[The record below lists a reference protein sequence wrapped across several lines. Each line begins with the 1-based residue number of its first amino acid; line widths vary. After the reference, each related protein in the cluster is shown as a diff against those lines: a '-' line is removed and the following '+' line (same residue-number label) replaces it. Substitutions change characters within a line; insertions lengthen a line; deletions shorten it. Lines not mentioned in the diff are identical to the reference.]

1 VNATRLI
8 AFALLVGVTIAITVW
23 ASRRTSSATDFFA
36 AGRGI
41 SGPQNGLA
49 IAGDL
54 MSAATFLGFTG
65 LMYLSGF
72 DGWIMPSVT
81 LVAFVLILLLFA
93 ERMRNAGRFT
103 VADVLSFRLRE
114 RPVRAATAASTVLVA
129 VIYLV
134 AQLVGAGV
142 LIRALTGLDFVP
154 AVILTGAAMLV
165 YVVFGGML
173 ATTWVQIIKAVLL
186 LVAGLALTLG
196 VLIKMGFSLSV
207 LFTTAAANH
216 PAGDAYLAPGGSGRS
231 FLDTVS
237 VALAFAIGT
246 AALPHIL
253 IRFFTVP
260 DAKQARSS
268 AGWATALIGA
278 FFVMTAVIGFG
289 ARAILPPESATAV
302 GKSGNLAA
310 PLLAEFLGGGAG
322 TVGGDLFTAFVSAVA
337 FATILAVVSGLVLSA
352 SGAVAHD
359 LWTNVVRRGRETGG
373 ETNVARWAAAGI
385 GGVAIVITLAAGPN
399 FNVAFLVGLALSV
412 AAGANFPALLLALTW
427 RRFTTTGAIAGITAG
442 LLTSVLFIVLGPSV
456 WPGGVEAAP
465 YPIEYPTLVAIPVG
479 FLACWLGSVLSRAP
493 EDGERGATRSFDE
506 LQVRSQTGLGSEEA
520 PISTH

>member
-1 VNATRLI
+1 MNATRLI
-8 AFALLVGVTIAITVW
+8 AFALLVGVTLAVTVW
-23 ASRRTSSATDFFA
+23 ASRRTRSATEFFA
-36 AGRGI
+36 AGRSI

-103 VADVLSFRLRE
+103 VADVLSFRLRD

-142 LIRALTGLDFVP
+142 LIRALTGLSFVP
-154 AVILTGAAMLV
+154 AVILTGLAMLA

-186 LVAGLALTLG
+186 LVAGAALTIG
-196 VLIKMGFSLSV
+196 VLMRTGFDLGV
-207 LFTTAAANH
+207 LFTTAAANS
-216 PAGDAYLAPGGSGRS
+216 PAGDAFLAPGGSGRS

-260 DAKQARSS
+260 DARQARSS
-268 AGWATALIGA
+268 AGWATGLIGV

-289 ARAILPPESATAV
+289 ARALLPAEAGPAV

-310 PLLAEFLGGGAG
+310 PLLAEFLGGGPG
-322 TVGGDLFTAFVSAVA
+322 TFGGDLFVAFVSAVA
-337 FATILAVVSGLVLSA
+337 FATILAVVAGLVLSA

-359 LWTNVVRRGRETGG
+359 LWANVVRRGSDTGAET
-373 ETNVARWAAAGI
+373 TVARVAAAGI
-385 GGVAIVITLAAGPN
+385 GVVAIVITLLMGPN

-427 RRFTTTGAIAGITAG
+427 RRFTTTGAIAGIVAG
-442 LLTSVLFIVLGPSV
+442 LVTSVVCIALGPSV
-456 WPGGVEAAP
+456 WPGGPGAAP
-465 YPIEYPTLVAIPVG
+465 YPVEYPTLLAIPIG
-479 FLACWLGSVLSRAP
+479 FLACWIGTVLSA
-493 EDGERGATRSFDE
+493 ERGAERSFDE
-506 LQVRSQTGLGSEEA
+506 LQVRSQTGLGSEPTSA
-520 PISTH
+520 AH

>member
-1 VNATRLI
+1 MAV
-8 AFALLVGVTIAITVW
+8 TVW
-23 ASRRTSSATDFFA
+23 ASRRTRSASEFFA
-36 AGRGI
+36 AGRSI

-65 LMYLSGF
+65 MMYLSGF

-93 ERMRNAGRFT
+93 ERMRNAGRYT
-103 VADVLSFRLRE
+103 VADVLSFRLSE
-114 RPVRAATAASTVLVA
+114 RPVRAATASATMLVA

-142 LIRALTGLDFVP
+142 LIRALTGLNFVP
-154 AVILTGAAMLV
+154 AVIVTGIAMLA

-186 LVAGLALTLG
+186 MVAGLALSLG
-196 VLIKMGFSLSV
+196 VLIKTGFNLGT
-207 LFTTAAANH
+207 LFSTAAANH

-278 FFVMTAVIGFG
+278 FFVMTAIIGFG
-289 ARAILPPESATAV
+289 ARAVLPAEAGEQV

-322 TVGGDLFTAFVSAVA
+322 TFGGDVFTAFVSAVA
-337 FATILAVVSGLVLSA
+337 FATILAVVAGLVLSA

-359 LWTNVVRRGRETGG
+359 LWANVVRRGRDDVNETK
-373 ETNVARWAAAGI
+373 VARIAAAGI
-385 GGVAIVITLAAGPN
+385 GAVAIVITLAAGPG

-412 AAGANFPALLLALTW
+412 AAGANFPALLLAMTW
-427 RRFTTTGAIAGITAG
+427 KRFTTTGAIAGITAG
-442 LLTSVLFIVLGPSV
+442 LATSVVLIVLSPSV
-456 WPGGVEAAP
+456 WPGGAESAP
-465 YPIEYPTLVAIPVG
+465 YQIEYPTLVALPVG
-479 FLACWLGSVLSRAP
+479 FLACWIGSLLSS
-493 EDGERGATRSFDE
+493 EKGAERSFEE
-506 LQVRSQTGLGSEEA
+506 LQVRSQTGLGSEGA
-520 PISTH
+520 VAVH

>member
-1 VNATRLI
+1 MNATRLI
-8 AFALLVGVTIAITVW
+8 AFALLVGVTLAITVW
-23 ASRRTSSATDFFA
+23 ASRRTHSASEFFA
-36 AGRGI
+36 AGRSI
-41 SGPQNGLA
+41 SGSQNGLA

-65 LMYLSGF
+65 AMYLSGF

-81 LVAFVLILLLFA
+81 IVAFVLILLLFA
-93 ERMRNAGRFT
+93 ERMRNAGRYT

-114 RPVRAATAASTVLVA
+114 RPVRAATAAATMLVA

-154 AVILTGAAMLV
+154 AVIVTGVAMLA

-186 LVAGLALTLG
+186 MIAGFALSLG
-196 VLIKMGFSLSV
+196 VLIQVGFDFGA

-246 AALPHIL
+246 AALPHVL

-260 DAKQARSS
+260 DAKTARSS
-268 AGWATALIGA
+268 AGWATALIGV
-278 FFVMTAVIGFG
+278 FFVMTAIIGFG
-289 ARAILPPESATAV
+289 ARAVLPPEAGEQV

-310 PLLAEFLGGGAG
+310 PLLAEHLGGGAG
-322 TVGGDLFTAFVSAVA
+322 TFGGDLFTAFVSAVA
-337 FATILAVVSGLVLSA
+337 FATILAVVAGLVLSA

-359 LWTNVVRRGRETGG
+359 LWANVMRRGQG
-373 ETNVARWAAAGI
+373 ETNETLVARIAAAGI
-385 GGVAIVITLAAGPN
+385 GVVAIAITLAAGPG

-412 AAGANFPALLLALTW
+412 AAGANFPALLLAMTW
-427 RRFTTTGAIAGITAG
+427 KRFTTTGAIAGITAG
-442 LLTSVLFIVLGPSV
+442 LVTSVVLIVLSPAV
-456 WPGGVEAAP
+456 WPGGPESAP
-465 YPIEYPTLVAIPVG
+465 YQIEYPTLVALPVG
-479 FLACWLGSVLSRAP
+479 FLACWIGSLLSS
-493 EDGERGATRSFDE
+493 EQGAQHSFEE

-520 PISTH
+520 AAVH

>member
-1 VNATRLI
+1 VNVTRLV
-8 AFALLVGVTIAITVW
+8 AFALLVAITLAITVW
-23 ASRRTSSATDFFA
+23 ASRRTRSATEFYA
-36 AGRGI
+36 AGRSI

-65 LMYLSGF
+65 AMYLSGF
-72 DGWIMPSVT
+72 DGWIMPAVT

-114 RPVRAATAASTVLVA
+114 RPVRAATATATVFVA

-142 LIRALTGLDFVP
+142 LIRALTGLSFVP
-154 AVILTGAAMLV
+154 AVIVTGAAMLA

-173 ATTWVQIIKAVLL
+173 ATTWVQIVKAVLL
-186 LVAGLALTLG
+186 MTAGVALSLG
-196 VLIKMGFSLSV
+196 VLFSVGFDLGA

-260 DAKQARSS
+260 DARQARSS
-268 AGWATALIGA
+268 AGWATGLIGA
-278 FFVMTAVIGFG
+278 FFVMTAIIGFG
-289 ARAILPPESATAV
+289 ARAVLPPEFAQQV
-302 GKSGNLAA
+302 GKSGNLTA
-310 PLLAEFLGGGAG
+310 PLLAEYLGGGPG
-322 TVGGDLFTAFVSAVA
+322 TTGGDLFTAFVAAVA
-337 FATILAVVSGLVLSA
+337 FATILAVVAGLVLSA

-359 LWTNVVRRGRETGG
+359 LWTNVVRRGRPTAG
-373 ETNVARWAAAGI
+373 ETRIARLAAAGI
-385 GGVAIVITLAAGPN
+385 GAVAIVVTLVAGPD

-427 RRFTTTGAIAGITAG
+427 RRFTTVGALVGIITG
-442 LLTSVLFIVLGPSV
+442 LVTSIVLIVLSPAV
-456 WPGGVEAAP
+456 WPGGPESAP
-465 YPIEYPTLVAIPVG
+465 YPVEYPTLVAIPVG
-479 FLACWLGSVLSRAP
+479 FAAC
-493 EDGERGATRSFDE
+493 
-506 LQVRSQTGLGSEEA
+506 
-520 PISTH
+520 

>member
-1 VNATRLI
+1 VNTTRLV
-8 AFALLVGVTIAITVW
+8 AFALLVAVTLAVTVW
-23 ASRRTSSATDFFA
+23 ASRRTRSATEFFA
-36 AGRGI
+36 AGRSI

-65 LMYLSGF
+65 MMYVSGF
-72 DGWIMPSVT
+72 DGWIMPAVT

-114 RPVRAATAASTVLVA
+114 RPVRAATAASTMLVA

-142 LIRALTGLDFVP
+142 LIRALTGLGFGP
-154 AVILTGAAMLV
+154 AVVLTGLAMLA

-186 LVAGLALTLG
+186 LTAGVALCLG
-196 VLIKMGFSLSV
+196 VLIRTGFDLGV
-207 LFTTAAANH
+207 LFTTAAANS
-216 PAGDAYLAPGGSGRS
+216 GDATAYLAPGGSGRS

-260 DAKQARSS
+260 DARQARSS

-289 ARAILPPESATAV
+289 ARALLPAEAEQAV
-302 GKSGNLAA
+302 GSSGNLAA
-310 PLLAEFLGGGAG
+310 PLLAEHLGGGPG
-322 TVGGDLFTAFVSAVA
+322 TFGGDVFVAFVSAVA
-337 FATILAVVSGLVLSA
+337 FATILAVVAGLVLSA

-359 LWTNVVRRGRETGG
+359 LWVNVVRRGRDTGDETR
-373 ETNVARWAAAGI
+373 VARLSAAGI
-385 GGVAIVITLAAGPN
+385 GLVAILATLLMGPG

-442 LLTSVLFIVLGPSV
+442 LVMSVVCILLGPSV
-456 WPGGVEAAP
+456 WPGGADAAP
-465 YPIEYPTLVAIPVG
+465 YPVEYPTLLAIPVG
-479 FLACWLGSVLSRAP
+479 FLACWLGTVLSS
-493 EDGERGATRSFDE
+493 ERGAERSFDE
-506 LQVRSQTGLGSEEA
+506 LQVRSQTGIGAEQTPA
-520 PISTH
+520 AHH

>member
-1 VNATRLI
+1 MNATRLI
-8 AFALLVGVTIAITVW
+8 AFALLVGVTLGITVW
-23 ASRRTSSATDFFA
+23 ASRRTRSATDFFA

-93 ERMRNAGRFT
+93 ERMRNAGSFT
-103 VADVLSFRLRE
+103 VADVLSFRLRD

-154 AVILTGAAMLV
+154 AVIVTGLAMLA

-186 LVAGLALTLG
+186 LVAGAALTIGVLVHTGFDLG
-196 VLIKMGFSLSV
+196 VLFA
-207 LFTTAAANH
+207 TAAAH
-216 PAGDAYLAPGGSGRS
+216 SPSPETYLAPGGSGRT

-260 DAKQARSS
+260 DARQARSS
-268 AGWATALIGA
+268 AGWATALIGV
-278 FFVMTAVIGFG
+278 FFVMTAFIGFG
-289 ARAILPPESATAV
+289 ARALLPAEADQAV
-302 GKSGNLAA
+302 GRSGNLAA
-310 PLLAEFLGGGAG
+310 PLLAEFLGGGVG
-322 TVGGDLFTAFVSAVA
+322 TLGGDLFVAFVSAVA

-359 LWTNVVRRGRETGG
+359 LWVNVIRRGDPGAKET
-373 ETNVARWAAAGI
+373 TVARVAAAAI
-385 GGVAIVITLAAGPN
+385 GAVAIVITLVMGPN

-427 RRFTTTGAIAGITAG
+427 RRFTTAGAIAGITAG
-442 LLTSVLFIVLGPSV
+442 LVTSILCIVLGPAV
-456 WPGGVEAAP
+456 WPGGAASAP
-465 YPIEYPTLVAIPVG
+465 YPVEYPTLLAIPVG
-479 FLACWLGSVLSRAP
+479 FLACWIGTVLSR
-493 EDGERGATRSFDE
+493 ERGASRSFAE
-506 LQVRSQTGLGSEEA
+506 LEVRSQTGIGSEPA
-520 PISTH
+520 ATSH

>member
-1 VNATRLI
+1 MNATRLI
-8 AFALLVGVTIAITVW
+8 AFALLVAVTLGVTVW
-23 ASRRTSSATDFFA
+23 ASRRTRSATEFFA
-36 AGRGI
+36 AGRSI

-72 DGWIMPSVT
+72 DGWIMPAVT

-103 VADVLSFRLRE
+103 VVDVLSFRLRE
-114 RPVRAATAASTVLVA
+114 RPVRAATATSTVLVA
-129 VIYLV
+129 VMYLV

-142 LIRALTGLDFVP
+142 LIRALTGLSFAP
-154 AVILTGAAMLV
+154 AVVLTGLAMLA

-173 ATTWVQIIKAVLL
+173 ATTWVQIIKACLL
-186 LVAGLALTLG
+186 LVVGAALCVG
-196 VLIKMGFSLSV
+196 VLARTGFDLGV
-207 LFTTAAANH
+207 LFTTAAANS

-268 AGWATALIGA
+268 AGWATGLIGA

-289 ARAILPPESATAV
+289 ARAVLPPEAAQEV

-310 PLLAEFLGGGAG
+310 PLLAEFLGGGPG
-322 TVGGDLFTAFVSAVA
+322 TFGGDLFVAVVSAVA
-337 FATILAVVSGLVLSA
+337 FATILAVVAGLVLSA

-359 LWTNVVRRGRETGG
+359 LWANVVRRGRESGDETG
-373 ETNVARWAAAGI
+373 VARLAAAGI
-385 GGVAIVITLAAGPN
+385 GVVAIVITLLMGPN

-427 RRFTTTGAIAGITAG
+427 RRFTTTGAIAGIVAG
-442 LLTSVLFIVLGPSV
+442 LVTSVVCIVLSPSV
-456 WPGGVEAAP
+456 WPGGAESAP
-465 YPIEYPTLVAIPVG
+465 YPVEYPTLVAIPVG
-479 FLACWLGSVLSRAP
+479 FLACWLGTVLST
-493 EDGERGATRSFDE
+493 ERGAERSFDE
-506 LQVRSQTGLGSEEA
+506 LQVRSQTGLGSEPTPA
-520 PISTH
+520 AH

>member
-1 VNATRLI
+1 MNATRLI
-8 AFALLVGVTIAITVW
+8 AFALLVAVTLVITVW
-23 ASRRTSSATDFFA
+23 ASRRTRSATEFFA
-36 AGRGI
+36 AGRSI

-65 LMYLSGF
+65 AMYVSGF
-72 DGWIMPSVT
+72 DGWIMPAVT

-103 VADVLSFRLRE
+103 VADVLSFRLRD
-114 RPVRAATAASTVLVA
+114 RPVRAATATATVFVA

-134 AQLVGAGV
+134 AQRVGAGV
-142 LIRALTGLDFVP
+142 LIRSLTGLSFGP
-154 AVILTGAAMLV
+154 AVVITGMAMLA

-186 LVAGLALTLG
+186 MAAGVALSVG
-196 VLIKMGFSLSV
+196 VLVSV
-207 LFTTAAANH
+207 RFDLGALFATAAANH
-216 PAGDAYLAPGGSGRS
+216 PAGPAYLAPGGSGRT

-260 DAKQARSS
+260 DARQARTS
-268 AGWATALIGA
+268 AGWATGLIGA
-278 FFVMTAVIGFG
+278 FFVMTAIIGFG
-289 ARAILPPESATAV
+289 ARAVLPPEAAEQV
-302 GKSGNLAA
+302 GKSGNLTA
-310 PLLAEFLGGGAG
+310 PLLAEHLGGGAG
-322 TVGGDLFTAFVSAVA
+322 TAGGDLFTAFVAAVA
-337 FATILAVVSGLVLSA
+337 FATILAVVAGLVLSA

-359 LWTNVVRRGRETGG
+359 LWANVVHRGQPTNETR
-373 ETNVARWAAAGI
+373 VARLAAAAI
-385 GGVAIVITLAAGPN
+385 GAVAIVVTLVAGPN

-427 RRFTTTGAIAGITAG
+427 RRFSTTGAIVGIVAG
-442 LLTSVLFIVLGPSV
+442 LVTSIVLIALSPSV
-456 WPGGVEAAP
+456 WPGGPESAP
-465 YPIEYPTLVAIPVG
+465 YPVEYPTLVAIPVG
-479 FLACWLGSVLSRAP
+479 FLACWLGTILSS
-493 EDGERGATRSFDE
+493 RGGGDRSFEE

-520 PISTH
+520 VAAH

>member
-1 VNATRLI
+1 MNTTRLI
-8 AFALLVGVTIAITVW
+8 AFALIVGITLGVTVW
-23 ASRRTSSATDFFA
+23 ASRRTHSATDFFA

-41 SGPQNGLA
+41 SGPRNGLA

-72 DGWIMPSVT
+72 DGWIMPAVT

-142 LIRALTGLDFVP
+142 LIRALTGLSFTP
-154 AVILTGAAMLV
+154 AVVLTGLAMLA

-186 LVAGLALTLG
+186 LVAGAALTIG
-196 VLIKMGFSLSV
+196 VLVRVGFDLGT
-207 LFTTAAANH
+207 LFTTAAANS
-216 PAGDAYLAPGGSGRS
+216 PVGDAFLAPGGSGRS

-260 DAKQARSS
+260 DATQARSS
-268 AGWATALIGA
+268 AGWATALIGT

-289 ARAILPPESATAV
+289 ARAVLPAESSESV
-302 GKSGNLAA
+302 GRSGNLAA
-310 PLLAEFLGGGAG
+310 PLLAEHLGGGPG
-322 TVGGDLFTAFVSAVA
+322 TVGGDLFVAFVSAVA
-337 FATILAVVSGLVLSA
+337 FATILAVVAGLVLSA

-359 LWTNVVRRGRETGG
+359 LWVNVIHRGRATSSETR
-373 ETNVARWAAAGI
+373 VARIAAAGI
-385 GGVAIVITLAAGPN
+385 GLVAIVVTLGMGPE

-427 RRFTTTGAIAGITAG
+427 RRFTTTGAMSGIVAG
-442 LLTSVLFIVLGPSV
+442 LVASVVCILLGPSV
-456 WPGGVEAAP
+456 WPGGAESAP
-465 YPIEYPTLVAIPVG
+465 YPVEYPTLIAIPVG
-479 FLACWLGSVLSRAP
+479 FLACWIGTLLSS
-493 EDGERGATRSFDE
+493 ERGAQRSFDE
-506 LQVRSQTGLGSEEA
+506 LQVRSQTGIGSEQTPVA
-520 PISTH
+520 H

>member
-8 AFALLVGVTIAITVW
+8 AFALLVAITLAVTVW
-23 ASRRTSSATDFFA
+23 ASRRTRSATEFFA
-36 AGRGI
+36 AGRSI

-114 RPVRAATAASTVLVA
+114 RPVRAATASATMLVA

-142 LIRALTGLDFVP
+142 LIRALTGLAFAP
-154 AVILTGAAMLV
+154 AVVLTGVAMLA

-186 LVAGLALTLG
+186 MVAGLALTVG
-196 VLIKMGFSLSV
+196 VLMRTGFDLGV

-216 PAGDAYLAPGGSGRS
+216 PAGEAYLAPGGSGRS

-260 DAKQARSS
+260 DARRARSS
-268 AGWATALIGA
+268 AGWATGLIGA

-289 ARAILPPESATAV
+289 ARAVLPPEAAQQV

-310 PLLAEFLGGGAG
+310 PLLAEHLGGGAG
-322 TVGGDLFTAFVSAVA
+322 TTGGDLFTAFVSAVA
-337 FATILAVVSGLVLSA
+337 FATILAVVAGLVLSA

-359 LWTNVVRRGRETGG
+359 LWA
-373 ETNVARWAAAGI
+373 NVARRDRATNETLVARLAAAGI
-385 GGVAIVITLAAGPN
+385 GAVAIVITLVAGPD

-427 RRFTTTGAIAGITAG
+427 RRFTTAGAIAGITAG
-442 LLTSVLFIVLGPSV
+442 LVTSLVLIVLSPSV
-456 WPGGVEAAP
+456 WPGGAASAP
-465 YPIEYPTLVAIPVG
+465 YPVEYPTLIAIPVG
-479 FLACWLGSVLSRAP
+479 FLACWLGTVLSS
-493 EDGERGATRSFDE
+493 ERGTDPSFEE
-506 LQVRSQTGLGSEEA
+506 LQVRSQTGLGSEKA
-520 PISTH
+520 TASTH

>member
-8 AFALLVGVTIAITVW
+8 AFALLVGVTLAVTVW
-23 ASRRTSSATDFFA
+23 ASRRTRSATDFFA

-41 SGPQNGLA
+41 SGPQNGMA

-65 LMYLSGF
+65 AMYLSGF
-72 DGWIMPSVT
+72 DGWIMPAVT

-93 ERMRNAGRFT
+93 ERMRNAGSFT

-114 RPVRAATAASTVLVA
+114 GPVRAATATATMFVA

-142 LIRALTGLDFVP
+142 LIRALTGLSFVP
-154 AVILTGAAMLV
+154 AVVLTGAAMLA

-173 ATTWVQIIKAVLL
+173 ATTWVQIIKAALL
-186 LVAGLALTLG
+186 MVAGAALSLG
-196 VLIKMGFSLSV
+196 VLIQTGFDLGV
-207 LFTTAAANH
+207 LFSTAAANH
-216 PAGDAYLAPGGSGRS
+216 PAGEAYLAPGGSGKS

-260 DAKQARSS
+260 DARQARSS
-268 AGWATALIGA
+268 AGWATGLIGV

-289 ARAILPPESATAV
+289 ARAVLPPEAAAQV

-310 PLLAEFLGGGAG
+310 PLLAEYLGGGVG
-322 TVGGDLFTAFVSAVA
+322 TTGGDLFTAFVSAVA
-337 FATILAVVSGLVLSA
+337 FATILAVVAGLVLSA

-359 LWTNVVRRGRETGG
+359 LWANVVRRGLPTNETR
-373 ETNVARWAAAGI
+373 VARLAAAGI
-385 GGVAIVITLAAGPN
+385 GAVAIVVTLVAGPD

-427 RRFTTTGAIAGITAG
+427 RRFNTAGAIVGITAG
-442 LLTSVLFIVLGPSV
+442 LVTSIVLIVLSPAV
-456 WPGGVEAAP
+456 WPGGPESAP

-479 FLACWLGSVLSRAP
+479 FFACWLGTILSS
-493 EDGERGATRSFDE
+493 ERGAERSFDE
-506 LQVRSQTGLGSEEA
+506 LQVRSQTGLGAEQATSA
-520 PISTH
+520 H

>member
-1 VNATRLI
+1 MNATRLI
-8 AFALLVGVTIAITVW
+8 AFALIVGLTLVVTVW
-23 ASRRTSSATDFFA
+23 ASRRTHSATDFFA

-41 SGPQNGLA
+41 SGPRNGLA

-72 DGWIMPSVT
+72 DGWIMPAVT

-142 LIRALTGLDFVP
+142 LIRALTGLSFTP
-154 AVILTGAAMLV
+154 AVVLTGLAMLA

-186 LVAGLALTLG
+186 LAAGAALTVG
-196 VLIKMGFSLSV
+196 VLVQVGFDLGT
-207 LFTTAAANH
+207 LFTTAAANS

-289 ARAILPPESATAV
+289 ARAVLPAEAADAV
-302 GKSGNLAA
+302 GTSGNLAA
-310 PLLAEFLGGGAG
+310 PLLAEHLGGGPG
-322 TVGGDLFTAFVSAVA
+322 TVGGDLFVAFVSAVA
-337 FATILAVVSGLVLSA
+337 FATILAVVAGLVLSA

-359 LWTNVVRRGRETGG
+359 LWANVIHRGRTSTSETR
-373 ETNVARWAAAGI
+373 VARIAAAGI
-385 GGVAIVITLAAGPN
+385 GLVAIVITLGMGPE

-427 RRFTTTGAIAGITAG
+427 RRFTTTGAIAGIVAG
-442 LLTSVLFIVLGPSV
+442 LVTSVVCILLGPSV
-456 WPGGVEAAP
+456 WPGGAESAP
-465 YPIEYPTLVAIPVG
+465 YPIEYPTLLAIPIG
-479 FLACWLGSVLSRAP
+479 FLACWIGTVLSA
-493 EDGERGATRSFDE
+493 ERGAERSFDE
-506 LQVRSQTGLGSEEA
+506 LQVRSQTGIGSEQT
-520 PISTH
+520 PVSH